1 MLMSTFTLA
10 QANRALAYVRPICEE
25 LRQAHVRFSDLRR
38 SLLPQNSPLG
48 EERGKLIDELNGVKD
63 LILRGCDEL
72 EKAGVQVKSLE
83 RGLVDF
89 PYKRADGQIVLLCWI
104 LGEGGISHWHD
115 RETGFGGRQ
124 PLDTLET
131 APVSSVPETQ
141 S

>member
-1 MLMSTFTLA
+1 MSTFTLN

-25 LRQAHVRFSDLRR
+25 LRDAHIRFSDLRR
-38 SLLPQNSPLG
+38 ALQPGTSPEG
-48 EERGKLIDELNGVKD
+48 APRERLIEDLDRVKD
-63 LILRGCDEL
+63 QILRGCDEL

-104 LGEGGISHWHD
+104 LGEDGISHWHD
-115 RETGFGGRQ
+115 RDSGFGGRQ

-131 APVSSVPETQ
+131 APVSSIPESQ